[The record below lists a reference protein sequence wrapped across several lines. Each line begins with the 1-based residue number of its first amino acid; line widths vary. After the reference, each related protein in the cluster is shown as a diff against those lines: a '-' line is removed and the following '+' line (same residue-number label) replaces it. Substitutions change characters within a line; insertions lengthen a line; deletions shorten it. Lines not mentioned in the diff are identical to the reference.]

1 LNHTGGFYADLIGLA
16 DESAAT
22 ASREFKPAPS
32 ETTELLTRQMANGRR
47 VAPRPTLAESRDH
60 LARTLSQLEER
71 YKDIERPPAYPV
83 RHTAALNAMLTS
95 EKLRAE
101 RRQS

>member
-1 LNHTGGFYADLIGLA
+1 LIGLA

-22 ASREFKPAPS
+22 ASREFKPVPAD
-32 ETTELLTRQMANGRR
+32 TAELLTRQMVHGQRI
-47 VAPRPTLAESRDH
+47 APHPALAESRDY
-60 LARTLSQLEER
+60 LARTLLQLEQR
-71 YKDIERPPAYPV
+71 YHDLDRPPAYPV